1 MRAAA
6 RASQLR
12 DELCGHIVVDTM
24 VYLHIVIRPRLYRH
38 GTTVKRELSQSL
50 VLRGSTEEPQAHR
63 CFLQSA
69 SYPRGI

>member
-24 VYLHIVIRPRLYRH
+24 VYLRIVIRPRLYCH
-38 GTTVKRELSQSL
+38 GTTVKRERSQSL
-50 VLRGSTEEPQAHR
+50 VPRGRTEEPQAHR

-69 SYPRGI
+69 FYSRGI